1 MEDLLPG
8 ALSCLAVSGLSAS
21 PGASAPSFPSVILVY
36 RNHRRRARLHT
47 MMDRA
52 SLALAQGLAE
62 GVPKSLR
69 AIADHRNVPLS
80 TVHARARG
88 RESIETKAQRQQY
101 LRPFEERALV
111 DFILEMSEL
120 GTPIRNK
127 FIPSIALSIT
137 RHRLEADRPAS
148 DPNKNW
154 TKAFERRHPELQTRR
169 AKALNWKRH
178 DKNIYPKV
186 EDWFDVIGKV
196 LGDDAIVAENVYN
209 MDETGVMLSMLGS
222 VNVLVGKDDHRD
234 YRGARVER
242 TMVTAIECI
251 SADGRYLDPM
261 IIWPAA
267 THRSNWTTHPTPG
280 WHYACSKSGYTDSKI
295 SLEWLKKVFDPQTRE
310 RAGGK
315 KRLLIC
321 DGFGTH
327 ETLEVLE
334 HCRANDIR
342 LCRLPS
348 HTSHKL
354 QPCDIAVFAPL
365 KAAYRDA
372 VERLERGG
380 VNAIGK
386 QHFTFLYSAARTK
399 AFTKKN
405 ILAGWSKGGLYPF
418 NPQRVLK
425 DLVKPLAEA
434 APPDAGGE
442 PALSPGLSQ
451 HETPGIFAA
460 PGTPVTPVTAEAFLA
475 LHDFILERDA
485 HALDDP
491 GKQSIQRHLQKF
503 TKGAQTYVARGVLQ
517 QERIKSL
524 LKTNDEAKVRRTT
537 KSLVLGKAKVMS
549 YEDLVEART
558 KRAAKDARKAAKRQR
573 RKRKSDQEVVPVA
586 ALQTPYAA
594 AVKSADGQVWT
605 SQAEHA
611 AAPVP
616 PYPGAAP
623 VARMW

>member
-1 MEDLLPG
+1 
-8 ALSCLAVSGLSAS
+8 
-21 PGASAPSFPSVILVY
+21 
-36 RNHRRRARLHT
+36 
-47 MMDRA
+47 MDRA
-52 SLALAQGLAE
+52 SLALAQGRAAGE
-62 GVPKSLR
+62 PRSLR
-69 AIADHRNVPLS
+69 AIAHDGHVPLS
-80 TVHARARG
+80 TLHARARG
-88 RESIETKAQRQQY
+88 RRSIEAKAQSQQY
-101 LRPFEERALV
+101 LMPFEENAV
-111 DFILEMSEL
+111 IEFVLEMSDL

-127 FIPSIALSIT
+127 FIPSIALSVT
-137 RHRLEADRPAS
+137 RHRPEADRPVS
-148 DPNKNW
+148 EPNKNW
-154 TKAFERRHPELQTRR
+154 TKAFERRHPELRTRR

-178 DKNIYPKV
+178 DKNIYSKV
-186 EDWFDVIGKV
+186 ELWFDVIGEV
-196 LGDDAIVAENVYN
+196 LGDKAILAENVYN
-209 MDETGVMLSMLGS
+209 VDETGVMLSSLAS

-251 SADGRYLDPM
+251 SADGRFLDPM

-280 WHYACSKSGYTDSKI
+280 WHYACSESGYTDSEI
-295 SLEWLKKVFDPQTRE
+295 SLEWLKKVFDPQTKE

-327 ETLEVLE
+327 ETLEVIE
-334 HCRANDIR
+334 HCLANNIR

-372 VERLERGG
+372 VECLERGG

-386 QHFTFLYSAARTK
+386 QHFTILYSSARMK

-425 DLVKPLAEA
+425 DLVKPLAELPA
-434 APPDAGGE
+434 QDTGGGPASRSGPRQDEMSRISVAPVT
-442 PALSPGLSQ
+442 PA
-451 HETPGIFAA
+451 
-460 PGTPVTPVTAEAFLA
+460 TPVTAEAFLA

-485 HALDDP
+485 QALEET
-491 GKQSIQRHLQKF
+491 GKQNIQRHLQKL
-503 TKGAQTYVARGVLQ
+503 TKGAQTSIARGALQ
-517 QERIKSL
+517 QERIRSL

-549 YEDLVEART
+549 YGDLVEARA
-558 KRAAKDARKAAKRQR
+558 KRAEKDARKIAKKQR
-573 RKRKSDQEVVPVA
+573 RKRSGGQEVVPDATSVCSSA
-586 ALQTPYAA
+586 HSALSWR
-594 AVKSADGQVWT
+594 SANRAYVVRPLRVISVNDFAIVIGRPLST
-605 SQAEHA
+605 ASLGYITFLDNASLF
-611 AAPVP
+611 PLILTICRLP
-616 PYPGAAP
+616 
-623 VARMW
+623 

>member
-1 MEDLLPG
+1 VQRGKTGLPPVPVQKDRVSTVLRLLCLGCKSIESVEDSLIA
-8 ALSCLAVSGLSAS
+8 ALECLAISGLTAA
-21 PGASAPSFPSVILVY
+21 PGASAPSFLLVILVHHY
-36 RNHRRRARLHT
+36 HRRRGHIM

-80 TVHARARG
+80 TLYARARG

-137 RHRLEADRPAS
+137 RHRPETDRPARE
-148 DPNKNW
+148 PNKNW

-186 EDWFDVIGKV
+186 EDWFEVIGKV
-196 LGDDAIVAENVYN
+196 LGDKAILAENVYN

-222 VNVLVGKDDHRD
+222 VNVLVGKDHHHD

-261 IIWPAA
+261 VIWPAA
-267 THRSNWTTHPTPG
+267 THRSNWTTYPTPG

-310 RAGGK
+310 QAGGK

-327 ETLEVLE
+327 ETLEILE
-334 HCRANDIR
+334 HCCANDIR

-380 VNAIGK
+380 VNAVGK
-386 QHFTFLYSAARTK
+386 QHFTFLYSAARIK

-434 APPDAGGE
+434 APDAGGE
-442 PALSPGLSQ
+442 PTLSPGFSQ
-451 HETPGIFAA
+451 HETPGISAA
-460 PGTPVTPVTAEAFLA
+460 PVTP
-475 LHDFILERDA
+475 
-485 HALDDP
+485 HACH
-491 GKQSIQRHLQKF
+491 S
-503 TKGAQTYVARGVLQ
+503 
-517 QERIKSL
+517 
-524 LKTNDEAKVRRTT
+524 
-537 KSLVLGKAKVMS
+537 
-549 YEDLVEART
+549 
-558 KRAAKDARKAAKRQR
+558 
-573 RKRKSDQEVVPVA
+573 
-586 ALQTPYAA
+586 
-594 AVKSADGQVWT
+594 
-605 SQAEHA
+605 
-611 AAPVP
+611 
-616 PYPGAAP
+616 
-623 VARMW
+623 